1 MANRNS
7 SGVER
12 RRVRLDGNRPRT
24 RSIPAVRLAMR
35 STPCPVHGSLCS
47 KATRNNWRRSDGSS
61 KGCSE
66 SCAWCKTSSW
76 SAVMSASPAAL
87 ISTVKSNT
95 SCVAAAPIVCSV
107 C

>member
-35 STPCPVHGSLCS
+35 STPCPVHGMAGPRLTLASMDM
-47 KATRNNWRRSDGSS
+47 RSR
-61 KGCSE
+61 
-66 SCAWCKTSSW
+66 
-76 SAVMSASPAAL
+76 
-87 ISTVKSNT
+87 
-95 SCVAAAPIVCSV
+95 
-107 C
+107 